1 MWYSIGIGVKCNYSE
16 NEERQRRFRRMK
28 GIFAADEE
36 LKMFGIRK
44 RNSLAGIVVLLI
56 SIAMM
61 AGGCSATEEAAMA
74 GDLKTNDIEEK
85 AAENTEES
93 SAAAPGVYAEMKRSD
108 KTVEITPVPGG
119 ITDSTVLP
127 TFNCTFGDMTNEAQ
141 NALEE
146 GRVFPKE
153 FFRDL
158 TACMLISEENM
169 AGKEHDAIMY
179 SLSTLA
185 AMANEFWS
193 LDPGLRNVVYE
204 VSDDGYVAKS
214 VYNVHFGSGDKDG
227 QIIYDNQARKWYL
240 GDAEYSGSIDS
251 KETLAVWWTVFDV
264 ANGNVQ

>member
-1 MWYSIGIGVKCNYSE
+1 MRELSKRS
-16 NEERQRRFRRMK
+16 RF
-28 GIFAADEE
+28 
-36 LKMFGIRK
+36 
-44 RNSLAGIVVLLI
+44 AGIMALVICLAL
-56 SIAMM
+56 M
-61 AGGCSATEEAAMA
+61 AGGCSAKEETAPA
-74 GDLKTNDIEEK
+74 GDTETSGIEEN
-85 AAENTEES
+85 AAESTET
-93 SAAAPGVYAEMKRSD
+93 GVYAELTQNDS
-108 KTVEITPVPGG
+108 TIEITPIPGG

-127 TFNCTFGDMTNEAQ
+127 TFKCTFGEMTNEAQ

-158 TACMLISEENM
+158 TACMLISEEAM

-193 LDPGLRNVVYE
+193 MDPSLKNVVYE
-204 VSDDGYVAKS
+204 VADEGYVAKS
-214 VYNVHFGSGDKDG
+214 IYNVHFGAADQDG

-251 KETLAVWWTVFDV
+251 EDTLAMWWTVFDI
-264 ANGNVQ
+264 ADGNIQ

>member
-1 MWYSIGIGVKCNYSE
+1 MISMV
-16 NEERQRRFRRMK
+16 
-28 GIFAADEE
+28 
-36 LKMFGIRK
+36 K
-44 RNSLAGIVVLLI
+44 RNRLALLMALI
-56 SIAMM
+56 ICVAMM
-61 AGGCSATEEAAMA
+61 AGGCSSKEEAAMT
-74 GDLKTNDIEEK
+74 GDAETNDMEEE
-85 AAENTEES
+85 ATVNTENTEDTPV
-93 SAAAPGVYAEMKRSD
+93 AAPGVYADLKRNDNSI
-108 KTVEITPVPGG
+108 EITPVPGG

-127 TFNCTFGDMTNEAQ
+127 TFKCTFGDMTNEAQ

-158 TACMLISEENM
+158 TACMLISEETM

-193 LDPGLRNVVYE
+193 LDPVLNNVVYE
-204 VSDDGYVAKS
+204 AADDGSIARS
-214 VYNVHFGSGDKDG
+214 IYNVHFGSADKDG

-251 KETLAVWWTVFDV
+251 DETLAMWWTIFDV
-264 ANGNVQ
+264 ADGNVQ